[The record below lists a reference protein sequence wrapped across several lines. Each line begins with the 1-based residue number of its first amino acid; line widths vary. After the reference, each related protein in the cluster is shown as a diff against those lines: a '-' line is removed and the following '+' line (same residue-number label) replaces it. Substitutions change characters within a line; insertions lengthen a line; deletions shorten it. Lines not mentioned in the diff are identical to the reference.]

1 MIIIKSSSTYI
12 TIEMYVSSLRMLYI
26 SAMLI
31 AQGVPVEFEFVRVC
45 EELLRKKT
53 GIEVLYGKPMR
64 AGNAPED
71 LGRLGVEPDLRNR
84 RAHPIL
90 LLKEHVLVNDFSLF
104 DRLRELDTES
114 KLAVTRDQL
123 DSVLK
128 VRYCYLQM
136 QYFIYG

>member
-1 MIIIKSSSTYI
+1 M
-12 TIEMYVSSLRMLYI
+12 
-26 SAMLI
+26 
-31 AQGVPVEFEFVRVC
+31 EFEFVRVC
-45 EELLRKKT
+45 EELHRRKP
-53 GIEVLYGKPMR
+53 GVEVLYGKAMR

-104 DRLRELDTES
+104 DRLRELDTEN

-128 VRYCYLQM
+128 VLEWLRTVYYM
-136 QYFIYG
+136 YTKFVFVMYIYVGHSKSNETVFAKNA